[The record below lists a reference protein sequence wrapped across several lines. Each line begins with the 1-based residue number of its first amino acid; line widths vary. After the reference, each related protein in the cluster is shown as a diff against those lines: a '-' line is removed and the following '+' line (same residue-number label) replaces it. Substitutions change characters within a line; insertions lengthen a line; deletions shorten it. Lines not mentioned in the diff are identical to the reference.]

1 MVIAGIL
8 SVGSWGI
15 SGLRMAVCSMVID
28 IIVEVLEEQD
38 DGQDP
43 RHNVSEI
50 SNLRDIVSDWDDN
63 ALD

>member
-1 MVIAGIL
+1 
-8 SVGSWGI
+8 
-15 SGLRMAVCSMVID
+15 MAVCSMVID

-50 SNLRDIVSDWDDN
+50 SNLRDIVSD
-63 ALD
+63 